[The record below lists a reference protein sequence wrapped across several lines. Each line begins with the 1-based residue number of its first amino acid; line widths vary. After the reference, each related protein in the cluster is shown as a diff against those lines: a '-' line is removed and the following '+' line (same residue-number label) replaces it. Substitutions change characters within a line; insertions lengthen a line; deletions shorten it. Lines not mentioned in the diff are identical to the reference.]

1 MCEISF
7 LIFLA
12 AFLVYIGIMAH
23 DPRTLWCGFS
33 FFWMLVCFAAFLFFA
48 VSQYSEYLASHDGI
62 IGILIALFVITVIC
76 VLAFPGLLIIMFF
89 VEGIKVIRH
98 EGIRPSNLLSMLFA
112 ILLYAYLA
120 IWPRIGNLTDSTFG
134 AMLYVIVSFSA
145 IYILSLMSMYSFSA
159 VLNLI
164 HLKKNRD
171 ADYIVVLGSGIN
183 GTKVT
188 PLLAARIEKGIDLLS
203 SNPNAVLIMS
213 GGQGPGEDIPES
225 EAMAAYAVD
234 RGVDKERIIMEAKSV
249 STKENLLFSRKL
261 MEKEK
266 PKIVI
271 VTTAYHVFRALL
283 LAKQQGIK
291 CVGFGAKT
299 KWYFTLNA
307 LLREFAGY
315 LRLTW
320 KKHAFVIG
328 IVSGIIVIAK
338 LIVWLK

>member
-7 LIFLA
+7 VIFIISV
-12 AFLVYIGIMAH
+12 LVFIGIMIH
-23 DPRTLWCGFS
+23 DPRTLWSGVSFFGMLICFLLFS
-33 FFWMLVCFAAFLFFA
+33 FFFL
-48 VSQYSEYLASHDGI
+48 SQYAELLVSHNWITGVFIFVFI
-62 IGILIALFVITVIC
+62 IATVC
-76 VLAFPGLLIIMFF
+76 ALAFPGLLIVVFF
-89 VEGIKVIRH
+89 IEGIKVIHH
-98 EGIRPSNLLSMLFA
+98 EGIKPSNLLSMLFA
-112 ILLYAYLA
+112 VLLYAYLT
-120 IWPRIGNLTDSTFG
+120 IWPKIGNLTDHTFG
-134 AMLYVIVSFSA
+134 TMLYGIVSFSA
-145 IYILSLMSMYSFSA
+145 VYLLSLMSMYSFSA

-164 HLKKNRD
+164 HMKKNRNV
-171 ADYIVVLGSGIN
+171 DYIVVLGSGIN

-213 GGQGPGEDIPES
+213 GGRGPGEDIAEG
-225 EAMAAYAVD
+225 EAMAAYAVEQ
-234 RGVDKERIIMEAKSV
+234 GVDQERVIVEAKSV
-249 STKENLLFSRKL
+249 STQENLLFSRKL
-261 MEKEK
+261 MEKEN

-307 LLREFAGY
+307 LLREFIGY
-315 LRLTW
+315 LKITW

-328 IVSGIIVIAK
+328 TVSGIIIISYK
-338 LIVWLK
+338 IVGLL

>member
-23 DPRTLWCGFS
+23 DPRTLWSGFS
-33 FFWMLVCFAAFLFFA
+33 FFWMLACLAIFLFFA
-48 VSQYSEYLASHDGI
+48 VSQYSEQLVSHDWI
-62 IGILIALFVITVIC
+62 IGILTALFVITVSC
-76 VLAFPGLLIIMFF
+76 VLAFPGLLIVMFF

-98 EGIRPSNLLSMLFA
+98 EGIKPSNLLSMLFSL
-112 ILLYAYLA
+112 LLYAYLA
-120 IWPRIGNLTDSTFG
+120 IWPGIGDLTDNTFG
-134 AMLYVIVSFSA
+134 TMLYVIVSFSA

-164 HLKKNRD
+164 HLKKDRD

-183 GTKVT
+183 GTRVT
-188 PLLAARIEKGIDLLS
+188 PLLTARIEKGIDLLS
-203 SNPNAVLIMS
+203 SNPNAALIMS

-225 EAMAAYAVD
+225 EAMAAYAID

-249 STKENLLFSRKL
+249 STQENLLFSRRL

-320 KKHAFVIG
+320 KKHAAVIG
-328 IVSGIIVIAK
+328 TVSCVIIVAK

>member
-23 DPRTLWCGFS
+23 DPRTLWSGFS
-33 FFWMLVCFAAFLFFA
+33 FFWMLACLAIFLFFA
-48 VSQYSEYLASHDGI
+48 VSQYSEQLVSHDWI
-62 IGILIALFVITVIC
+62 IGILTALFVITVSC
-76 VLAFPGLLIIMFF
+76 VLAFPGLLIVMFF

-98 EGIRPSNLLSMLFA
+98 EGIKPSNLLSMLFSL
-112 ILLYAYLA
+112 LLYAYLA
-120 IWPRIGNLTDSTFG
+120 IWPGIGDLTDNTFG
-134 AMLYVIVSFSA
+134 TMLYVIVSFSA

-164 HLKKNRD
+164 HLKKGRD

-183 GTKVT
+183 GTRVT
-188 PLLAARIEKGIDLLS
+188 PLLTARIEKGIDLLS
-203 SNPNAVLIMS
+203 SNPNAALIMS

-225 EAMAAYAVD
+225 EAMAAYAID

-249 STKENLLFSRKL
+249 STQENLLFSRRL

-291 CVGFGAKT
+291 CVGLGAKT

-320 KKHAFVIG
+320 KKHAAVIG
-328 IVSGIIVIAK
+328 TVSCVIIVAK